1 MISPETIDLHSLPS
15 LPLKKRSKLPHIS
28 GIYFV
33 IDAPG
38 TIQYIGRSADLKY
51 RWLSHH
57 RYLELKAMKGIRVAW
72 MEINDSRLLP
82 EIELIL
88 IRYFCPPLNN
98 RGLLKVVPEQKI
110 VEARPRAVKS
120 KINSLPPQTTIQ
132 ELKAWIDNHNNDGLV
147 NGKPV
152 VTEERKELRH
162 GTVPEELID
171 RALLMSAPLG
181 YTKSEIAIVGATRLL
196 SNAVMDGAIAGM
208 IAPTDFS
215 DGTEFRA
222 YLPQGLYNL
231 VQRRKAELGWSN
243 SQLMVMILTY
253 FSHDPG
259 IEKIYRQWAKELS
272 ESFGLS
278 EAEIEQAVYDRRRY
292 QARVKRYELS
302 VQKGELV
309 SDRKIAT

>member
-1 MISPETIDLHSLPS
+1 MAKPTS
-15 LPLKKRSKLPHIS
+15 
-28 GIYFV
+28 
-33 IDAPG
+33 
-38 TIQYIGRSADLKY
+38 
-51 RWLSHH
+51 
-57 RYLELKAMKGIRVAW
+57 
-72 MEINDSRLLP
+72 
-82 EIELIL
+82 IE
-88 IRYFCPPLNN
+88 
-98 RGLLKVVPEQKI
+98 
-110 VEARPRAVKS
+110 
-120 KINSLPPQTTIQ
+120 
-132 ELKAWIDNHNNDGLV
+132 ELKAWVDEHTNDGTIGGESV
-147 NGKPV
+147 IADG
-152 VTEERKELRH
+152 RKEFRH
-162 GTVPEELID
+162 GTVPGNLYD

-231 VQRRKAELGWSN
+231 VQRRKTELGWSN

-272 ESFGLS
+272 ESSGLS